1 MKHTMRAVLAPLVTS
16 AGLDFAGLMGGAI
29 ITETLF
35 NLPGLG
41 RLTLQ
46 SVNTYDLSVIVA
58 TVILAAAVVIFM
70 NLIVDLLYGVLD
82 PRVRVK

>member
-1 MKHTMRAVLAPLVTS
+1 M
-16 AGLDFAGLMGGAI
+16 
-29 ITETLF
+29 LF
-35 NLPGLG
+35 RSLPGVG

-46 SVNTYDLSVIVA
+46 SVGQYDLSVIVA
-58 TVILAAAVVIFM
+58 TVLLAAAIVIIM

>member
-1 MKHTMRAVLAPLVTS
+1 MCSSDLPLVTS

-35 NLPGLG
+35 NLPGVG

-46 SVNTYDLSVIVA
+46 SVGQYDLSVIVA
-58 TVILAAAVVIFM
+58 TVLLAAAIVIIM